1 MLLASSKSKYQING
15 VSTKF
20 LVFSKIRNIFRVFT
34 VLETV
39 WENSVSRFRVGVCLN
54 YPTRNR
60 MSLCFKIYRPLEG
73 IVGHSK
79 ASVKVTFDV
88 VYLSAVTL
96 PQTLTSE

>member
-39 WENSVSRFRVGVCLN
+39 WENSKIRFPGFGRG
-54 YPTRNR
+54 
-60 MSLCFKIYRPLEG
+60 F
-73 IVGHSK
+73 
-79 ASVKVTFDV
+79 A
-88 VYLSAVTL
+88 
-96 PQTLTSE
+96 